1 MRRGFTL
8 VELLV
13 TVSIIAILATI
24 AIGAYNGLQKNG
36 RDAKRQA
43 DLKVIQSALEQYKA
57 DQNYYPTTGS
67 VVPGSSLT
75 SSTGSARSYLNK
87 IPKSPKGVEY
97 SYFALPSQPACDN
110 TTGKLCTSYY
120 LCAKVEN
127 SNNRNTLTNCDNNYD
142 YEVSSP

>member
-13 TVSIIAILATI
+13 TVSIIAILASI
-24 AIGAYNGLQKNG
+24 AIGAYNSFQKNG

-75 SSTGSARSYLNK
+75 RSIGGSYLNK
-87 IPKSPKGVEY
+87 IPQAPSGSIEY
-97 SYFALPSQPACDN
+97 SYFALPGQPTCDN
-110 TTGKLCTSYY
+110 STGKLCTSYY

-127 SNNRNTLTNCDNNYD
+127 SNNANTLTNCDSKNYN